1 MIRFRYNLSGLA
13 VVLAVMMA
21 AVLPG
26 CIKNNIPYPHIQVGF
41 TSIEAEWQT
50 QAASIDSVNRLV
62 NLYLGEKA
70 DISDVVI
77 TSYSLS
83 TGATIIS
90 PDDISHLD
98 LSSDAKVVV
107 GLYQE
112 YTWTIIAK
120 QTIERYLDVKN
131 QIGAS
136 TLDVPARRAVFSIPN
151 NVDITKIHV
160 NSIKLGPEGSSMQPD
175 LNGQDVDF
183 SSPVKV
189 DVTAYGRTSTW
200 TIYADVI
207 ETTVFT
213 TQADGWTRV
222 GWVYGEAESG
232 KDNGIE
238 YRRVG
243 SDEWIKVPSS
253 QITFDG
259 GRFTACIKG
268 LEPLTEYEA
277 RAYSNEE
284 YGAVLTFTTQDEA
297 QMPDSSFDYWS
308 LNGKVWQPWADGQS
322 PYWDT
327 GNRGATVLGT
337 ANVMPTE
344 DSSTGKGQ
352 AALLKTEF
360 KGIAGIGKLAAGS
373 IFVGSY
379 VRTDG
384 TNGILSFGRPFEQCP
399 TKLRGSLKYKTSL
412 ITDATSGFESMV
424 GQPDTCIVWIAL
436 IDSPEAFECRT
447 NPSNRQ
453 LFDPE
458 ADDVVAYGSVQYGK
472 DIENYTQFEVE
483 LKYNSTSRKPT
494 YILCVCSS
502 SKYGDYFTGGRGSEL
517 YVDDFSLLYDY

>member
-1 MIRFRYNLSGLA
+1 MLFRS
-13 VVLAVMMA
+13 
-21 AVLPG
+21 
-26 CIKNNIPYPHIQVGF
+26 
-41 TSIEAEWQT
+41 
-50 QAASIDSVNRLV
+50 
-62 NLYLGEKA
+62 
-70 DISDVVI
+70 
-77 TSYSLS
+77 
-83 TGATIIS
+83 
-90 PDDISHLD
+90 
-98 LSSDAKVVV
+98 
-107 GLYQE
+107 
-112 YTWTIIAK
+112 
-120 QTIERYLDVKN
+120 
-131 QIGAS
+131 
-136 TLDVPARRAVFSIPN
+136 
-151 NVDITKIHV
+151 
-160 NSIKLGPEGSSMQPD
+160 
-175 LNGQDVDF
+175 
-183 SSPVKV
+183 
-189 DVTAYGRTSTW
+189 
-200 TIYADVI
+200 
-207 ETTVFT
+207 
-213 TQADGWTRV
+213 
-222 GWVYGEAESG
+222 
-232 KDNGIE
+232 
-238 YRRVG
+238 
-243 SDEWIKVPSS
+243 
-253 QITFDG
+253 
-259 GRFTACIKG
+259 
-268 LEPLTEYEA
+268 
-277 RAYSNEE
+277 
-284 YGAVLTFTTQDEA
+284 TQDEA

-308 LNGKVWQPWADGQS
+308 LNGKVWQPWAEGQS

-384 TNGILSFGRPFEQCP
+384 TNGILSFGRPFEQRP